1 MDRSR
6 REERSWG
13 HKWVFSLSVQ
23 WGGSP
28 GPEGWMM
35 INPPNL
41 PQGLHLPPDPYNWG
55 FGFSWKYYI
64 LITVNCIPFLFQFT
78 PPFYSFPLSILYI
91 QMIYNCY
98 RNPIEG
104 RESESTEVKS
114 SVPRSHFGL
123 GNPTT
128 IRLIIIIS
136 I

>member
-1 MDRSR
+1 
-6 REERSWG
+6 
-13 HKWVFSLSVQ
+13 
-23 WGGSP
+23 
-28 GPEGWMM
+28 M

-41 PQGLHLPPDPYNWG
+41 PPGLHLPPDPYNWG